1 MLTQISRLP
10 WQGKGLEDNAMAD
23 VIPFDD
29 RDGSLWYDGKLVP
42 WREAKTHVLT
52 HGLHYASCVFEGERL
67 YSGRIYKLKEH
78 TERLFESARILGMKI
93 PYTEKEIDAAC
104 MEAAAGYVDGYVRPV
119 VFRGSEM
126 MAVSAQMTKIHVAV
140 AVWNWPSYFDP
151 VQKLKGI
158 RLDISDWKRPAPDTA
173 PTKAKAAGL
182 YMICTMSKHAAEAK
196 GFTDALMADYRGY
209 VAEATGANV
218 FFVKGGKLHT
228 PIPDCFLDGITRR
241 SVMALARI
249 RQIPVIER
257 RIEIKEL
264 ADFSECFLTGT
275 AAEVTPVSEVG
286 PYRFK
291 PGEISETLMH
301 DYTDDVRRPVSV
313 VDLNVK

>member
-1 MLTQISRLP
+1 
-10 WQGKGLEDNAMAD
+10 MAD

-78 TERLFESARILGMKI
+78 TERLFESARILGMTI
-93 PYTEKEIDAAC
+93 PYTEKEINAAC
-104 MEAAAGYVDGYVRPV
+104 MQAAEGYVDGYVRPV

-126 MAVSAQMTKIHVAV
+126 MAVSAQNTKIHVAV

-151 VQKLKGI
+151 ATKLKGI

-196 GFTDALMADYRGY
+196 GYADALMLDYRGL
-209 VAEATGANV
+209 VAEATGANIV
-218 FFVKGGKLHT
+218 FVKDGTLHT

-241 SVMALARI
+241 SVLSLARK
-249 RQIPVIER
+249 RQIPVVERHIEAN
-257 RIEIKEL
+257 EL
-264 ADFSECFLTGT
+264 GDFSEAFLAGT
-275 AAEVTPVSEVG
+275 AAEVTPVSEIG

-301 DYTDDVRRPVSV
+301 DYADDVRRPVSV
-313 VDLNVK
+313 VDLSAK

>member
-1 MLTQISRLP
+1 
-10 WQGKGLEDNAMAD
+10 MAD
-23 VIPFDD
+23 VIPFDQ

-78 TERLFESARILGMKI
+78 TARLFESARILGMKI
-93 PYTEKEIDAAC
+93 PYTEEEINQAC
-104 MEAAAGYVDGYVRPV
+104 MEATAGYEDAYVRPV

-126 MAVSAQMTKIHVAV
+126 MAVSAQTTKIHVAI
-140 AVWNWPSYFDP
+140 AAWQWPSYFDP
-151 VQKLKGI
+151 ATKMKGI
-158 RLDISDWKRPAPDTA
+158 RLDISDWKRPGPDTA

-182 YMICTMSKHAAEAK
+182 YMICTLSKHNAEAK
-196 GFTDALMADYRGY
+196 GYADALMFDYRGL
-209 VAEATGANV
+209 VAEATGANII
-218 FFVKGGKLHT
+218 FVKDGTLHT

-257 RIEIKEL
+257 HIEPKEMES
-264 ADFSECFLTGT
+264 FSECFLAGS
-275 AAEVTPVSEVG
+275 AAEVTPVSEIG

-301 DYTDDVRRPVSV
+301 AYADDVRRPVSQ
-313 VDLNVK
+313 VDLAKLS

>member
-1 MLTQISRLP
+1 
-10 WQGKGLEDNAMAD
+10 MAD
-23 VIPFDD
+23 VIPFDQ

-78 TERLFESARILGMKI
+78 TARLFESARILGMKI
-93 PYTEKEIDAAC
+93 PYTEEEINQAC
-104 MEAAAGYVDGYVRPV
+104 MEATAGYEDAYVRPV

-126 MAVSAQMTKIHVAV
+126 MAVSAQTTKIHVAI
-140 AVWNWPSYFDP
+140 AAWQWPSYFDP
-151 VQKLKGI
+151 ATKMKGI
-158 RLDISDWKRPAPDTA
+158 RLDISDWKRPGPDTA

-182 YMICTMSKHAAEAK
+182 YMICTMSKHNAEAK
-196 GFTDALMADYRGY
+196 GYADALMFDYRGL
-209 VAEATGANV
+209 VAEATGANII
-218 FFVKGGKLHT
+218 FVKDGTLHT

-257 RIEIKEL
+257 HIEPQEM
-264 ADFSECFLTGT
+264 ASFSECFLAGT
-275 AAEVTPVSEVG
+275 AAEVTPVSEIG

-301 DYTDDVRRPVSV
+301 AYADDVRQPVSQI
-313 VDLNVK
+313 DLAKLS